1 MNTVAEQLFP
11 KSSKPLLPWSD
22 QLSVGIQEID
32 EQHKVLVDLINQL
45 HEAIEQHHGADVC
58 VQIMD
63 KLCEYTKIHF
73 AVEESILRI
82 LGYPDYD
89 DHKAH
94 HNMLLSQVQELRY
107 KMDHEDHSIS
117 FELLYFLK
125 KWLTIHILEEDSAYV
140 EHLLNCGAK
149 ATFNK
154 KSWSSKSWLSKF
166 WGS

>member
-11 KSSKPLLPWSD
+11 SSSKPLMEWSD

-45 HEAIEQHHGADVC
+45 HDAIAHHHGAEAC
-58 VQIMD
+58 VHIMD

-94 HNMLLSQVQELRY
+94 HEMLLKQVQELRH
-107 KMDHEDHSIS
+107 KMEHEDHSIS
-117 FELLYFLK
+117 FELLHFLK
-125 KWLTIHILEEDSAYV
+125 KWLTIHILEEDTAYV
-140 EHLLNCGAK
+140 EHLLSCGAK
-149 ATFNK
+149 VKLNK
-154 KSWSSKSWLSKF
+154 KSWFHKF
-166 WGS
+166 WG